1 MFGLP
6 GEGGC
11 PQNDE
16 RRAARSNLRNDRVRG
31 AVHPRSE
38 HPFPEAPAQMTF
50 IVWFAMLGAVLLLLA
65 LSSSYLRWMPVTSS
79 VVCLGLGIALG
90 GSGVGLLHLDLAKAS
105 GWMEHLTEVAVLF
118 SLFFSGLKLRL
129 PLADPR
135 WRIAVYLA
143 GPLMLVCISGV
154 SLVLHYGLH
163 LSWGLAVLI
172 GAILA
177 PTDPV
182 LATLVQVVDARD
194 ADPVRFSLSGEAG
207 LNDGVAFPF
216 VILGLLLLQPSAQEG
231 LAGWLLK
238 DVLWAVTAGLLCG
251 YWMGRGLGK
260 LTLYLRLRNDDS
272 TVSPNDY
279 LALALIA
286 LAYVAAELLQ
296 DYGFLAV
303 FAAGLG
309 LRQAEVRTS
318 SSPQAPAA
326 EHLVQPVVGHQ
337 HVAPEQAVK
346 GDVQGLGDSQI
357 AAGIMLGDM
366 LAFGSLVE
374 RAMEVFL
381 VTLLGVVLLEHWD
394 WRAVIVAGALFAV
407 IRPLGVMLAPLRGR
421 LNLPQRGLLGW
432 FGIRGIGSFYYLFYA
447 VNHGLLPAAA
457 VESTNLVLSV
467 VALSILLHGLSVQP
481 LLARY
486 ESRKGK

>member
-1 MFGLP
+1 
-6 GEGGC
+6 
-11 PQNDE
+11 
-16 RRAARSNLRNDRVRG
+16 
-31 AVHPRSE
+31 
-38 HPFPEAPAQMTF
+38 MTF

-65 LSSSYLRWMPVTSS
+65 LSSSYLRWIPVTSS
-79 VVCLGLGIALG
+79 VVCLALGIGLGTSGLG
-90 GSGVGLLHLDLAKAS
+90 FLQLDLSKSS

-129 PLADPR
+129 PLHDRR
-135 WRIAVYLA
+135 WWGAFYLA
-143 GPLMLVCISGV
+143 GPVMLVCIGGV
-154 SLVLHYGLH
+154 TLVLHYGLD
-163 LSWGLAVLI
+163 LGWGMSVLI

-194 ADPVRFSLSGEAG
+194 DDPVRFSLSGEAG

-216 VILGLLLLQPSAQEG
+216 VILGLFLQQDTGQAWFSE
-231 LAGWLLK
+231 WLFK
-238 DVLWAVTAGLLCG
+238 DMLWAVTAGLLLG

-260 LTLYLRLRNDDS
+260 FTLFLRLRNDDS
-272 TVSPNDY
+272 TGSPNDY

-286 LAYVAAELLQ
+286 LAYVSAESIQ
-296 DYGFLAV
+296 AYGFLAV

-309 LRQAEVRTS
+309 LRQAEVQTS
-318 SSPQAPAA
+318 NSPEEPAA

-337 HVAPEQAVK
+337 HVAPELAVK
-346 GDVQGLGDSQI
+346 GDVQGLDDSQV

-366 LAFGSLVE
+366 LAFGSLIE

-381 VTLLGVVLLEHWD
+381 VTMLGVVLIEHWD
-394 WRAVIVAGALFAV
+394 WRALFVAGALFLL
-407 IRPLGVMLAPLRGR
+407 IRPLSILLFPARGMLDIR
-421 LNLPQRGLLGW
+421 QRGLLGW

-447 VNHGLLPAAA
+447 LNHGLLATSATP
-457 VESTNLVLSV
+457 SINLVLSV

-486 ESRKGK
+486 EAWKGRLTASL